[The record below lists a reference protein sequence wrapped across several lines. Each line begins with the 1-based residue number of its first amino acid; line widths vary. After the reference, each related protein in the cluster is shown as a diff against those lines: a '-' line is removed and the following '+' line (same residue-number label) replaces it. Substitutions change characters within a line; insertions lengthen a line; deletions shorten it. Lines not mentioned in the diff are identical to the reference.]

1 MARLNASEVRLR
13 PETLAFVADPRVFST
28 ACAVMCDAFYD
39 HLHSEGLL
47 DLPQQWRQAAR
58 EA

>member
-1 MARLNASEVRLR
+1 
-13 PETLAFVADPRVFST
+13 VADPRVFST